1 MTSKKHVARAL
12 PALPPRVDPQLRP
25 LLAAIKEVLEVQ
37 VGHRGEDLDKAVT
50 FRDLTESGI
59 ANIGN
64 INSVGTLIPITD
76 VGSQTA
82 PPEPVT
88 LTASATFTNVLLSW
102 AGGFKHDLVAA
113 TEVYRSTSNS
123 LATAS
128 HIGSTS
134 SFIYTDTVEPSTTN
148 YYWVR
153 FRSPAGVAGPYNA
166 TAGTSAVTSSIN
178 DAIPDATIN
187 VAKIANLVVDMAAVT
202 GTLTASQVS
211 AGLITSNMV
220 DAAGISAN
228 KITMDGNI
236 EFANTQSG
244 VQFGKTSLGDSQAG
258 AFFGRSGG
266 VAGFNISSSTSGIYA
281 DSAGQVALNNVR
293 LYTGSAGS
301 AAEFPN
307 PGTFTLNIS
316 SISTSITIIVI
327 GGGGGS
333 CNAGVYNPPYGKLAG
348 ASGTASYLKWYSG
361 LNGTGSVLGT
371 YTAAGGAGTA
381 AGSVGSNRSSAS
393 GVAGQASS
401 KAAGGSGGNYSGGAG
416 GHGSFGSGGGGP
428 AGTDTFNGSSNAPVN
443 VSAGAGATVSQL
455 ITKPN
460 GAQSVKLF
468 VGTGGAGGQ
477 GFSQFIGN
485 NDNIQGANVAAG
497 GNGGNGFVSVA
508 DPNSGGIEV
517 DLLSIV
523 NRLTAAGI

>member
-1 MTSKKHVARAL
+1 MTKKHIARAL
-12 PALPPRVDPQLRP
+12 PALPPRVDPELKP
-25 LLAAIKEVLEVQ
+25 LLTAIKEVLEVQ

-59 ANIGN
+59 ANLGN
-64 INSVGTLIPITD
+64 QSTVGTLIPISD
-76 VGSQTA
+76 VGVQTP

-88 LTASATFTNVLLSW
+88 LTAAATFTNVLLSW
-102 AGGFKHDLVAA
+102 GGGFKHDLVAS

-153 FRSPAGVAGPYNA
+153 FRSPAGVAGPYNS

-187 VAKIANLVVDMAAVT
+187 VAKIANLVVDMASVT

-220 DAAGISAN
+220 DTAGISAD

-316 SISTSITIIVI
+316 SISTSISVIII

-333 CNAGVYNPPYGKLAG
+333 SNNASGTLGGGQSGY
-348 ASGTASYLKWYSG
+348 SGTASWLKWYSG
-361 LNGTGSVLGT
+361 LNGTGSVLAT
-371 YTAAGGAGTA
+371 YTAAGGAGLSWGQVASNISSAGGA
-381 AGSVGSNRSSAS
+381 AGMP
-393 GVAGQASS
+393 SS
-401 KAAGGSGGNYSGGAG
+401 KAAGGAGGAPNG
-416 GHGSFGSGGGGP
+416 GAPGHGSFGSGGGG
-428 AGTDTFNGSSNAPVN
+428 GGGNSGSGNTHNAPVIGR
-443 VSAGAGATVSQL
+443 AGAGATVSQL
-455 ITKPN
+455 LTKPS

-468 VGTGGAGGQ
+468 VGTGGAGGAGQ
-477 GFSQFIGN
+477 SMHYNNNTGNWTGFSLS
-485 NDNIQGANVAAG
+485 AG